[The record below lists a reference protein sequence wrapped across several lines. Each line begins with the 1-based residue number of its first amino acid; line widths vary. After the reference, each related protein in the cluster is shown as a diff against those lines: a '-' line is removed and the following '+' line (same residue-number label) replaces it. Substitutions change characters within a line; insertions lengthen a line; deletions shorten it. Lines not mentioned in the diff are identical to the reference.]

1 MGQILVIGLGSTD
14 ISAISKEI
22 RKKLQGD
29 KKIFVRTKFHQALK
43 DLEKDFD
50 LNYLDYFYEEE
61 EDIEEVDKKIA
72 SYLKSQAEQRD
83 IIYLVPGSPFVLERA
98 VDLMLKEGLDLD
110 FINNQAA
117 ADLVLEKL
125 KHITSGYKTISAK
138 DYSIFNIDYSLDLLI
153 QEIDDEYVLDELII
167 KLLDSY
173 PGSTKFAL
181 IKDAGLSSQELY
193 IDKLENY
200 SRKIYPNHQTS
211 LLIYKPEEKVYSF
224 ADLLETTDTLR
235 GPEGCPWDIEQD
247 HKSLRQDLLEEAYEL
262 VAAINNDDVDNICE
276 ELGDLLFQVTIHSQI
291 AYENG
296 DFSIYD
302 VINRVNNKLIFRHP
316 HVFGDLTLDKSSKVL
331 QNWDSI
337 KYSSREVNKF
347 WQRLEGSKGNPST
360 LWAYDI
366 IDKVTRIGFDWT
378 KREEILAKVKEEY
391 EEVVE
396 ALDSP
401 VDLEEELGDLLF
413 TVVNLCHY
421 LGYEAELLLTAACE
435 KFIGRFKLMEDFAE
449 EEDLDI
455 KEVGRDKLEDLW
467 QLSKRKEEVI

>member
-22 RKKLQGD
+22 REKLEGD
-29 KKIFVRTKFHQALK
+29 NKIFVRTKFHQAIK

-72 SYLKSQAEQRD
+72 SYLKDQAGQGD

-117 ADLVLEKL
+117 ADLVLESL

-138 DYSIFNIDYSLDLLI
+138 DYSIFKTDYSLDLLI
-153 QEIDDEYVLDELII
+153 QEIDNEYVLDELII

-181 IKDAGLSSQELY
+181 IKDAGLSSQEIY
-193 IDKLENY
+193 TDKLENY

-211 LLIYKPEEKVYSF
+211 LLIYNPEEKVYSF

-262 VAAINNDDVDNICE
+262 VAAINNEDADNICE
-276 ELGDLLFQVTIHSQI
+276 ELGDLLFQVTLHSQI

-296 DFSIYD
+296 DFSIFD
-302 VINRVNNKLIFRHP
+302 VTNRVNNKLIFRHP

-378 KREEILAKVKEEY
+378 KREEVLAKVKEEY
-391 EEVVE
+391 DEVVE

-401 VDLEEELGDLLF
+401 VELEEELGDLLF

-435 KFIGRFKLMEDFAE
+435 KFIGRFKVMEDLAE
-449 EEDLDI
+449 KENLDI
-455 KEVGRDKLEDLW
+455 KEVGKEKLEDLW
-467 QLSKRKEEVI
+467 QLSKHKEEVI